1 MQCTYCSQKSCRIPE
16 SCGLEAFDRDAVVEK
31 YHTEENQKRI
41 QAAARLV
48 DGGRAGTLSRLEE
61 TVEFAKDLGYERIGL
76 AYCYGKEAEAM
87 DVQRYMKASGLGVS
101 AVSCTTGAMSQESLN
116 DRSALPGV
124 SCNPLSQAA
133 QLNAEGA
140 QLAILYGLCMGH
152 DILFTREFSGDVTT
166 LWVKD
171 RNPS

>member
-1 MQCTYCSQKSCRIPE
+1 MQCTYCSRKSCRTPE

-31 YHTEENQKRI
+31 YHTEENQQRI
-41 QAAARLV
+41 RAAARLV
-48 DGGRAGTLSRLEE
+48 DGGRAGTLNRLEE
-61 TVEFAKDLGYERIGL
+61 TMEFAKDMGYERIGL
-76 AYCYGKEAEAM
+76 AYCYGKEAEAV
-87 DVQRYMKASGLGVS
+87 DVQRRMRSAGLEVS

-116 DRSALPGV
+116 DLSTLPGV

-133 QLNAEGA
+133 QLNSEGA
-140 QLAILYGLCMGH
+140 QLAVLYGLCMGH

-171 RNPS
+171 RRAS